1 MTTPITSIKDRSLV
15 PYGLRTQ
22 IFTGDTRDHALL
34 EDVLKPNG
42 WGRCWTAYY
51 KPAMDGKRS
60 RSMPIVKQWYPNEP
74 WILDNGCFSAWRN
87 GHEWNSERYLYYVE
101 RSLEVPDCYAVVVP
115 DKVAAGSESAA
126 MSYEWLDIL
135 WDKFGDVPF
144 YFVLQDGMDAA
155 DMRQALYDPRIH
167 GLFLGGT
174 LEYKIEEGRALREL
188 AHCHNKMFHYG
199 GASTAQKIN
208 HALAIHSDSLD
219 SAFWLIKKN
228 ARDVAIGLRPQ
239 SAASIEELASDAD
252 KKRVA
257 EVRWILDHPDLTRQH
272 ATSVYAGTTTAP
284 YDVWRNRPAARWT
297 IDADKAR
304 HDLQL
309 IDKGLL
315 DWSADN
321 PTEVVVGRSV
331 TV

>member
-1 MTTPITSIKDRSLV
+1 M
-15 PYGLRTQ
+15 
-22 IFTGDTRDHALL
+22 
-34 EDVLKPNG
+34 
-42 WGRCWTAYY
+42 
-51 KPAMDGKRS
+51 
-60 RSMPIVKQWYPNEP
+60 
-74 WILDNGCFSAWRN
+74 
-87 GHEWNSERYLYYVE
+87 
-101 RSLEVPDCYAVVVP
+101 PDCYAVVVP

-174 LEYKIEEGRALREL
+174 LEYKLTEGRALRGL
-188 AHCHNKMFHYG
+188 AHSHNKMFHYG
-199 GASTAQKIN
+199 GASTEEKIR

-219 SAFWLIKKN
+219 SAFWLIKKS

-239 SAASIEELASDAD
+239 SAASIEELSSDAD

-257 EVRWILDHPDLTRQH
+257 EVRWILNHPDLTRQH

-284 YDVWRNRPAARWT
+284 YDVWRNKPSARWT
-297 IDADKAR
+297 VDADKAK
-304 HDLQL
+304 HDLRL
-309 IDKGLL
+309 IDVGLL

-321 PTEVVVGRSV
+321 PTEVVVGQSV
-331 TV
+331 DESHEWQHPISAIEMIPLHEYSQVLNGWIPPNSWPHARTMYDEGLLSQVHVQGRFASHGVEDGVYRI